1 MSRAQKCIQLRPI
14 DLTRP
19 YAPIVEVTLIDEPRR
34 TGKVTGSL
42 GREHAQM
49 NEYNYTITS
58 GWCGV

>member
-1 MSRAQKCIQLRPI
+1 MRS
-14 DLTRP
+14 
-19 YAPIVEVTLIDEPRR
+19 YAPIVEMAPIDEQRR

-42 GREHAQM
+42 VREHAQM